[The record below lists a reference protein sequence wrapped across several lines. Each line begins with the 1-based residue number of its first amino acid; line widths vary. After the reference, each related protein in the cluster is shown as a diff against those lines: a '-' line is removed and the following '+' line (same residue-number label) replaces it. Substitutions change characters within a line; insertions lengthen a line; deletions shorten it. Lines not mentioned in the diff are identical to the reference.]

1 MNVTRRVS
9 IVALGALASF
19 ACLGQDYPSR
29 PVKLIVPLSPGSG
42 SDIVG
47 RLLAQKLSELWKQ
60 PVVVENRLG
69 AGGAVGTASV
79 VRAAPDGYTL
89 LVHGSGALAA
99 SAALNRKLPY
109 DALVD
114 LVAVVPL
121 ASLPQVV
128 VVSPS
133 SGIKTL
139 GDLITTAKARPG
151 QLSYASPGVGSSVHF
166 TSEKFQRVV
175 GIDMLHVPYKGGPEA
190 MNDVVAGRVT
200 LFIPSIGTALPLI
213 QSGKLLPLAVTSA
226 TRFAGLP
233 AVPTVAESGYGDFSD
248 AILFGVWAPAAIGK
262 DVLAKIAADV
272 AKACATP
279 EVLEQFGK
287 LAAVPVAMG
296 QPDFSRAAKAEIEEA
311 ARLAKA
317 AGMTID

>member
-1 MNVTRRVS
+1 MNVNRRIS

-19 ACLGQDYPSR
+19 ASFGQDYPSR

-47 RLLAQKLSELWKQ
+47 RLLAQKLSELWNQ

-79 VRAAPDGYTL
+79 AKAAPDGYTL

-99 SAALNRKLPY
+99 SAALNHKLPY

-114 LVAVVPL
+114 LVAVAPL

-133 SGIKTL
+133 SGFKTL
-139 GDLITTAKARPG
+139 GDLIAAAKARPR
-151 QLSYASPGVGSSVHF
+151 QLAYASPGVGSSVHF
-166 TSEKFQRVV
+166 TTEKFQRVV
-175 GIDMLHVPYKGGPEA
+175 GVDLLHVPYKGGPEA
-190 MNDVVAGRVT
+190 MNDVMAGRAT
-200 LFIPSIGTALPLI
+200 LFIPSIGTAMPLI

-233 AVPTVAESGYGDFSD
+233 AVPTVAESGYGDFDD
-248 AILFGVWAPAAIGK
+248 AILFGVWAPAAIAK
-262 DVLAKIAADV
+262 DVLAKLAIDI

-279 EVLEQFGK
+279 DVLEQLSR

-296 QPDFSRAAKAEIEEA
+296 QADFSRAVKAEIEGA
-311 ARLAKA
+311 ARMAKA